1 MARDN
6 YSYQKRNKELAKK
19 KKKEEKRQR
28 KLDRKNIQPKEDQA
42 QAPLEER
49 GQGSN
54 ENTAL
59 I

>member
-6 YSYQKRNKELAKK
+6 YSFQKRKKELAKK

-28 KLDRKNIQPKEDQA
+28 KLDRKNIQPEKAE
-42 QAPLEER
+42 

-54 ENTAL
+54 EDATL